1 MSGGAVQLRPAPALA
16 PFVDWYGWYESD
28 LPPACETSVPTGLCA
43 LMVNL
48 AEDELRWYD
57 SAGRVH
63 RRSGIGVCAARPGP
77 VTIDTAE
84 QRRTICVAFRPAGA
98 YPFFAVPPGALD
110 EPVVDLA
117 DLWGPPAA
125 RDLRDRMLA
134 APTPHAALL
143 TLQSVLA
150 QRAARPLEA
159 DSGILAA
166 AAALGRGAGVAEVS
180 DRLGTTT
187 GSLRRRFAERMGLT
201 PKRYGRI
208 RRLHRLLDGVV
219 GHSDVDW
226 SRAAADS
233 GYFDQAH
240 MVNEFRALTGVTP
253 GAYRPRSPGERNHLP
268 AEA

>member
-1 MSGGAVQLRPAPALA
+1 MMLRPDPALA
-16 PFVDWYGWYESD
+16 PFVERFGWYESD
-28 LPPACETSVPTGLCA
+28 LPPARETSVPTGRCA

-48 AEDELRWYD
+48 DDDELRWYD
-57 SAGRVH
+57 AAGHAH

-84 QRRTICVAFRPAGA
+84 QRRTIYVEFRPGGSF
-98 YPFFAVPPGALD
+98 PFFPHELD

-117 DLWGPPAA
+117 DLWTPSTA

-143 TLQSVLA
+143 TLQAALA
-150 QRAARPLEA
+150 AKAARPLEVDRA
-159 DSGILAA
+159 VVAA
-166 AAALGRGAGVAEVS
+166 AAALDRGARVAEVS

-187 GSLRRRFAERMGLT
+187 GTLRRWFAARVGLT

-219 GHSDVDW
+219 GRPDVDW

-240 MVNEFRALTGVTP
+240 MVNDFRELTGVTP
-253 GAYRPRSPGERNHLP
+253 GAYRPRSVAERNHVP
-268 AEA
+268 A

>member
-1 MSGGAVQLRPAPALA
+1 MLRPAAALA
-16 PFVDWYGWYESD
+16 PFVDWFGWFESD
-28 LPPACETSVPTGLCA
+28 LPPARETSVPTGLCA

-57 SAGRVH
+57 GAGRAH

-84 QRRTICVAFRPAGA
+84 QRRTVCVAFRPGGA
-98 YPFFAVPPGALD
+98 YPFLPAPPGALD
-110 EPVVDLA
+110 EPVVDLV
-117 DLWGPPAA
+117 DLWGRAA
-125 RDLRDRMLA
+125 VDLRERMLA

-143 TLQSVLA
+143 TLQAELA
-150 QRAARPLEA
+150 ARAARPLEVDHA
-159 DSGILAA
+159 VVAA
-166 AAALGRGAGVAEVS
+166 AAALGRGAGVTEVS

-187 GSLRRRFAERMGLT
+187 GTLRRRFATQVGLT

-219 GHSDVDW
+219 GRSDVDW
-226 SRAAADS
+226 SRAAADT

-240 MVNEFRALTGVTP
+240 MVNEFRELTGVTP
-253 GAYRPRSPGERNHLP
+253 GRFRPRSVEERNHLP
-268 AEA
+268 T